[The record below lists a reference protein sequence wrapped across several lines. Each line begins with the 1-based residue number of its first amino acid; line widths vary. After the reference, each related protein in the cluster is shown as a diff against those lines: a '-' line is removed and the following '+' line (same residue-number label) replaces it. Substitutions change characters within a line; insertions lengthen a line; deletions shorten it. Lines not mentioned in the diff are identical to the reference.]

1 MLSMS
6 GRLSA
11 KRWRLRCRLPYWDWV
26 RQRFRSPIPLQTSS
40 LRLSKP
46 KTQQARFTRKIKHRQ
61 ARRLYSRLLHPMA
74 TLRLTQRPKSM
85 SLRITPWHRRRR
97 KTYPALFR
105 RTRCPRLRLATTSQA
120 TRKMRRPKV
129 LAQLCPR
136 LMPLLAR
143 ALPIPPMPLRRI
155 ARALSNAR
163 LMSVSLRFLVR
174 LA

>member
-11 KRWRLRCRLPYWDWV
+11 KRLRSRCLLLFWAWAHR
-26 RQRFRSPIPLQTSS
+26 RFRSPIPLQTSS
-40 LRLSKP
+40 LRPSKP
-46 KTQQARFTRKIKHRQ
+46 KRQQVRFTRKSKHRQ
-61 ARRLYSRLLHPMA
+61 VRRLCSRLL
-74 TLRLTQRPKSM
+74 RPIA
-85 SLRITPWHRRRR
+85 LRITPRRRCRR
-97 KTYPALFR
+97 KTHPALFR
-105 RTRCPRLRLATTSQA
+105 RTRRPRLRLAMTSQA
-120 TRKMRRPKV
+120 IKQACRPKA

-143 ALPIPPMPLRRI
+143 ALPMPLRRI
-155 ARALSNAR
+155 TRALSSTR

>member
-46 KTQQARFTRKIKHRQ
+46 KTQQVRFTRKIKHRQ
-61 ARRLYSRLLHPMA
+61 ARRLYSRLLRPIA

-97 KTYPALFR
+97 KTHPALLR
-105 RTRCPRLRLATTSQA
+105 RTRYPRPRLAMISQA
-120 TRKMRRPKV
+120 IRQARRPR
-129 LAQLCPR
+129 PR
-136 LMPLLAR
+136 RRTRLPHLKSRATNLMTVIMFTFIQRSWVTPRTLH
-143 ALPIPPMPLRRI
+143 
-155 ARALSNAR
+155 
-163 LMSVSLRFLVR
+163 
-174 LA
+174 